1 MLRISD
7 FAQLSRV
14 SPKALRIY
22 DRLNLLKPIATDP
35 ETGYRYYSATQ
46 LSQLNRILVLKDLG
60 FSLEQIG
67 QLLDEN
73 LSAET
78 IRTLLQ
84 VKQTEIQQRLLADH
98 DRLIRVEN
106 QLQKLKQ
113 EGKMPNYD
121 VVLKP
126 VESQLVAAT
135 TGVIPNYEDCG
146 PIFER
151 LFDQAYNYV
160 AQHGSKHVGAGIA
173 LYHDTKLR
181 DQNIPVEAAAC
192 IYEPIPGS
200 DTVWV
205 YELPSVETMACAI
218 HHGTFATLE
227 QAYSALLE
235 WIEHNHYQI
244 IGATRE
250 VYLQYERN
258 GDPTQYVTEVQVPVE
273 KSRES
278 K

>member
-14 SPKALRIY
+14 SPKALRLY

-46 LSQLNRILVLKDLG
+46 LSRLNRILVLKDLG

-67 QLLDEN
+67 QLLEEN

-78 IRTLLQ
+78 IRALLQ
-84 VKQTEIQQRLLADH
+84 MKQTEIQQRLLADQ
-98 DRLIRVEN
+98 DRLMRVEN
-106 QLQKLKQ
+106 QLQQLEQ

-121 VVLKP
+121 VVLKS
-126 VESQLVAAT
+126 VESQLVAAAI
-135 TGVIPNYEDCG
+135 GVIPNYKDC
-146 PIFER
+146 PPVFER
-151 LFDQAYNYV
+151 LFDQAYSHV
-160 AQHGSKHVGAGIA
+160 ARQGIKRVGAGIS

-181 DQNIPVEAAAC
+181 DQNIPVEAAVP
-192 IYEPIPGS
+192 IYEPISSS
-200 DTVWV
+200 DAVWV
-205 YELPSVETMACAI
+205 YELPSVETMACVV
-218 HHGTFATLE
+218 HHGTFTTLG
-227 QAYSALLE
+227 QAYDALLA
-235 WIEHNHYQI
+235 WIEHNQYQI

-273 KSRES
+273 KAN
-278 K
+278 

>member
-7 FAQLSRV
+7 FAQLCRV
-14 SPKALRIY
+14 SPKALRLY

-46 LSQLNRILVLKDLG
+46 LSRLNRILVLKDLG

-67 QLLDEN
+67 QLLDEH
-73 LSAET
+73 LAVET

-84 VKQTEIQQRLLADH
+84 LKQTEIQQRLLADQ
-98 DRLIRVEN
+98 DRLMRVEN
-106 QLQKLKQ
+106 QLQQLE

-121 VVLKP
+121 VVLKS

-135 TGVIPNYEDCG
+135 IGVIPNYEDCG
-146 PIFER
+146 PIFDR
-151 LFDQAYNYV
+151 LFDQAYEYV
-160 AQHGSKHVGAGIA
+160 ARQGIKRVGAGIA

-181 DQNIPVEAAAC
+181 DQNIPVEAAAP
-192 IYEPIPGS
+192 IYEPIPNS
-200 DTVWV
+200 DAVWV
-205 YELPSVETMACAI
+205 YELPSVETMACVV
-218 HHGTFATLE
+218 HHGTFATLG
-227 QAYSALLE
+227 QAYNALLE

-244 IGATRE
+244 VGATRE
-250 VYLQYERN
+250 VYLQYERG
-258 GDPTQYVTEVQVPVE
+258 GDATQYVTEVQVPVE
-273 KSRES
+273 KA

>member
-14 SPKALRIY
+14 SPKALRLY
-22 DRLNLLKPIATDP
+22 DRLNLLKPITTDP
-35 ETGYRYYSATQ
+35 DTGYRYYSATQ
-46 LSQLNRILVLKDLG
+46 LSRLNRILVLKDLG

-73 LSAET
+73 LSLDT
-78 IRTLLQ
+78 IRALLQ
-84 VKQTEIQQRLLADH
+84 LKQTEIQQRLLADQ
-98 DRLIRVEN
+98 DRLMRVEN
-106 QLQKLKQ
+106 QLQKLE

-126 VESQLVAAT
+126 VESQLVAAA
-135 TGVIPNYEDCG
+135 TGIIPNYEDCA
-146 PIFER
+146 PIFEQ
-151 LFDQAYNYV
+151 LFDQAYGYA
-160 AQHGSKHVGAGIA
+160 AQQGIKRVGAGIA
-173 LYHDTKLR
+173 IYHDTKLR
-181 DQNIPVEAAAC
+181 DQNIPVEAAAS
-192 IYEPIPGS
+192 IYERIPSSNG
-200 DTVWV
+200 VWV
-205 YELPSVETMACAI
+205 YELPSVETMACVV
-218 HHGTFATLE
+218 HHGSFATLG
-227 QAYSALLE
+227 QAYNALLE

-244 IGATRE
+244 MGATRE

-273 KSRES
+273 KA

>member
-14 SPKALRIY
+14 SPKALRLY
-22 DRLNLLKPIATDP
+22 DRLNLLKPIATDS
-35 ETGYRYYSATQ
+35 ETGYRYYSASQ
-46 LSQLNRILVLKDLG
+46 LSRLNRILVLKDLG

-73 LSAET
+73 LSPAA

-84 VKQTEIQQRLLADH
+84 LKQTEIQQRLLADQ
-98 DRLIRVEN
+98 DRLMRVEN
-106 QLQKLKQ
+106 QLQQLEQ

-121 VVLKP
+121 VVLKS

-135 TGVIPNYEDCG
+135 TGVIPNYEECA
-146 PIFER
+146 PIFNR
-151 LFDQAYNYV
+151 LFDQAYGYA
-160 AQHGSKHVGAGIA
+160 AQQGLKRVGAGIA

-181 DQNIPVEAAAC
+181 DQNIPVEAAAS
-192 IYEPIPGS
+192 IYEPIPSS
-200 DTVWV
+200 DAVWV
-205 YELPSVETMACAI
+205 YELPSVETMACVV
-218 HHGTFATLE
+218 HHGTFATLG
-227 QAYSALLE
+227 QAYNALLE
-235 WIEHNHYQI
+235 WVEHNHYQI

-258 GDPTQYVTEVQVPVE
+258 GDPTQYVTEVQIPVE
-273 KSRES
+273 KAR
-278 K
+278 